1 MYCLDSTFCID
12 LANGVP
18 GAFDKARELD
28 QRKERLTLAA
38 PGLTEFL
45 VGAFAQGGKR
55 LARALEFVSQ
65 LEVLDV
71 TEPLAVDAAR
81 LGGECARRGSSVGS
95 LDLIVAAV
103 AKHHRA
109 TILTKDSDFSRIPGI
124 AVETY

>member
-1 MYCLDSTFCID
+1 MATRTVALDGE
-12 LANGVP
+12 AY
-18 GAFDKARELD
+18 ELL
-28 QRKERLTLAA
+28 RRSKKSAESFS
-38 PGLTEFL
+38 E
-45 VGAFAQGGKR
+45 VVKR
-55 LARALEFVSQ
+55 LARALESVSQ